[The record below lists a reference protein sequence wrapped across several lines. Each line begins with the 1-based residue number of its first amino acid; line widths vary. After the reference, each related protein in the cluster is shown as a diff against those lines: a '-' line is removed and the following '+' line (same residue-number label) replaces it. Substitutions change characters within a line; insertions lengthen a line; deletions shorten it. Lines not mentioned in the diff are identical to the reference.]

1 MLRRL
6 CALCELR
13 GSKFS
18 SSILSTM
25 STPSIGFL
33 GGGRIARIFLAG
45 WTRAQQLPA
54 RIVVADPSAEAL
66 AKLKA
71 QFPGIETT
79 SALATAAAQDVVFLA
94 THPPGLT
101 EAAGKAAAA
110 LKPTAILV
118 SLAPKFTIA
127 KLTELLGGFA
137 RIARSNPNAP
147 SVIGA
152 GMNPV
157 VFGEALGA
165 ADRDTV
171 RALFAPLGESPEVD
185 EAKIEAYA
193 VFTAMGP
200 TYLWFQLQALRELAV
215 SFGLTEAEANA
226 GLKRM
231 VCGATRTL
239 LESGLAPADVMDLVP
254 VKPLAEMEPQVLEL
268 YRTRLPALFQ
278 KIKP

>member
-1 MLRRL
+1 
-6 CALCELR
+6 
-13 GSKFS
+13 
-18 SSILSTM
+18 M
-25 STPSIGFL
+25 STPSIGFI

-45 WTRAQQLPA
+45 WARAQKLPA

-71 QFPGIETT
+71 QYPAVEAT
-79 SALATAAAQDVVFLA
+79 SDLAVAAAQDVVFLA
-94 THPPGLT
+94 THPPVLT

-110 LKPTAILV
+110 LRPGAILV

-127 KLTELLGGFA
+127 KLSALLGGFA

-152 GMNPV
+152 GMNPL
-157 VFGEALGA
+157 VFGEALTS

-171 RALFAPLGESPEVD
+171 RALFAPLGESPEVA
-185 EAKIEAYA
+185 EEKIEAYA

-200 TYLWFQLQALRELAV
+200 TYLWFQMQALRELAV
-215 SFGLTEAEANA
+215 SFGLTEAEANT

-231 VCGATRTL
+231 ICGAARTL
-239 LESGLAPADVMDLVP
+239 LDSGLTPAEVMDLVP

>member
-1 MLRRL
+1 
-6 CALCELR
+6 
-13 GSKFS
+13 
-18 SSILSTM
+18 M
-25 STPSIGFL
+25 STPSIGFI

-45 WTRAQQLPA
+45 WARAQKLPA

-71 QFPGIETT
+71 LSPAIEATSDLGI
-79 SALATAAAQDVVFLA
+79 AAAQDVVFLA
-94 THPPGLT
+94 THPPVLT

-110 LKPTAILV
+110 LRPGAILV
-118 SLAPKFTIA
+118 SFAPKFTIA
-127 KLTELLGGFA
+127 KLSALLGGFA

-147 SVIGA
+147 SVVGA
-152 GMNPV
+152 GMNPI
-157 VFGEALGA
+157 VFGEALTP

-171 RALFAPLGESPEVD
+171 RALFAPLGASPEVD
-185 EAKIEAYA
+185 EEKIEAYA

-200 TYLWFQLQALRELAV
+200 TYLWFQMQALRELAV
-215 SFGLTEAEANA
+215 SFGLTEAEANT

-231 VCGATRTL
+231 ICGAARTL
-239 LESGLAPADVMDLVP
+239 LDSGLTPAEVMDLVP

-268 YRTRLPALFQ
+268 YHTRLPALFQ